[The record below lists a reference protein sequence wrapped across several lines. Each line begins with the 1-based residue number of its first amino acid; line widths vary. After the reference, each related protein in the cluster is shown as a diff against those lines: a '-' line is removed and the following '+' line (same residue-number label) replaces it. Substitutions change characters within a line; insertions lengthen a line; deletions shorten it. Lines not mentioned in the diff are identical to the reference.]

1 MYTVGLVCAFLMFVG
16 VITFFISINLKRR
29 KNPVEKRKLHRQKEA
44 SYARE
49 VYIPKTPVK
58 AKKSTSQTSSYRR
71 THGVLDEDYGTTD
84 DLLLRAGVAAYIL
97 SEPSNADDS
106 PYTKNSS
113 YDSGYSSSSSSS
125 SSSDSSDSC
134 SSSD

>member
-1 MYTVGLVCAFLMFVG
+1 MFVG
-16 VITFFISINLKRR
+16 VIAFIISTNLKRKKKPAETR
-29 KNPVEKRKLHRQKEA
+29 KLEKRKLHRQKEA

-49 VYIPKTPVK
+49 VYTPKTPVK

-71 THGVLDEDYGTTD
+71 THGVLDEDYDTTD
-84 DLLLRAGVAAYIL
+84 DLLLRAGVAAYVL

-106 PYTKNSS
+106 PYTKSSS
-113 YDSGYSSSSSSS
+113 YDSEYSSSSSSS
-125 SSSDSSDSC
+125 SSWDSSDSSDSC